1 MTEDPGYVL
10 VNGDIRTMDPAR
22 PRVSAV
28 AMASGLI
35 SGTGDGAELRARYPG
50 ARVLDLGGRAVI
62 PGFVDAHCHFELTT
76 THLSYAVPLHAPPHA
91 SLAEI
96 GQTLRARAAAA
107 PGDGWIV
114 GRASFGLHQFVA
126 ERRPITR
133 QDLDAAVPDRPVV
146 VYSGM
151 HVTTLNTAGLRAA
164 GLLDGA
170 TPPMGAL
177 VDLDTGR
184 GTELWS
190 WLPQPEFGVDA
201 VAAAMAGLGTSMF
214 TARGVT
220 TINDVVQSAEG
231 VRAYQQLDRAGRL
244 PARIDLRFHS
254 PRQLTSAGLA
264 ATGLETG
271 FGGDWLRVGGI
282 KLFIDGAGHDLEHQ
296 AMVDLK
302 WTQDDLDAEVET
314 AHRAGLQ
321 LMMHVQSA
329 EAVDMGLLALE
340 RALARYPRADHRHRL
355 EHAGD
360 LPADDERLRR
370 MAALGVVP
378 VATPQFL
385 YSYGDAQPEA
395 SQPPLRSLHERGFR
409 VPGNSDSTGSQP
421 EAANPFHGIWC
432 ALTRRTRLGRVLA
445 ADEAIS
451 LDAALRM
458 FTADAAWACHLDD
471 RGALAPGKLADLV
484 VLGTNPWDMAVD
496 DLPSVL
502 VDQVWIGGQLRHD
515 RDAAAGVLRQDG

>member
-1 MTEDPGYVL
+1 VTVDQECVL
-10 VNGDIRTMDPAR
+10 VNADVHTMDPSR
-22 PRVSAV
+22 PRASAV
-28 AMASGLI
+28 AMAGGRI
-35 SGTGDGAELRARYPG
+35 TGTGDGDQLRAASPG
-50 ARVLDLGGRAVI
+50 ARVVDLGGRVVI

-76 THLSYAVPLHAPPHA
+76 THLSYAVPLHAPPHS
-91 SLAEI
+91 SLREI
-96 GQTLRARAAAA
+96 CQTLRDRAASV
-107 PGDGWIV
+107 PGSGWIV
-114 GRASFGLHQFVA
+114 GRANFGLHQFVA

-133 QDLDAAVPDRPVV
+133 QDLDEAVPGRPVV
-146 VYSGM
+146 VYSGL

-170 TPPMGAL
+170 VPPMGAL
-177 VDLDTGR
+177 IDLDTGR
-184 GTELWS
+184 ATELWS

-201 VAAAMAGLGTSMF
+201 VAAAMAGLGASMF

-220 TINDVVQSAEG
+220 TVNDIVHTAEG
-231 VRAYQQLDRAGRL
+231 VQAYQKLRRENRL

-254 PRQLTSAGLA
+254 PCQLTSADLA

-271 FGGDWLRVGGI
+271 FGDSWLRLGGI
-282 KLFIDGAGHDLEHQ
+282 KLFVDGAGHDLAHETLVDIKWHQ
-296 AMVDLK
+296 EE
-302 WTQDDLDAEVET
+302 LDAEVEA

-329 EAVDMGLLALE
+329 QAVDMALLALE
-340 RALARYPRADHRHRL
+340 RALTRHPRADHRHRL

-360 LPADDERLRR
+360 LPVDEQRLSR
-370 MAALGVVP
+370 MSALGVVP
-378 VATPQFL
+378 VATPQFI

-409 VPGNSDSTGSQP
+409 VPGNSDSTGTQP

-432 ALTRRTRLGRVLA
+432 ALTRRTRLGRELA
-445 ADEAIS
+445 PDERIG

-471 RGALAPGKLADLV
+471 RGVLAPGKLADLV
-484 VLGTNPWDMAVD
+484 VLGTNPWQVPADA
-496 DLPSVL
+496 LPGVA
-502 VDQVWIGGQLRHD
+502 VDQVWIGGELRH
-515 RDAAAGVLRQDG
+515 